1 MGNSNELTMSPWATA
16 GVGAGMGLVNN
27 VSNLVFGGAMQ
38 KQQLKGYEKSLKLQ
52 NDAAYDLWQ
61 RTNYG
66 AQMKELS
73 KAGLN
78 PGLLY
83 GMGGGGG
90 GTTGGGGGMPSGGQ
104 AAQGMDIKGAV
115 ELALL
120 NAQRENIEADT
131 ENKRATTPNIN
142 QDTQNKVLEGII
154 KDYTGREAKLAYQ
167 ISEATQLDKYGA
179 ATSELDARKWTAD
192 TIVRLGESGQ
202 LEKKSLEEIE
212 GLVLSNAK
220 SRAERKNI
228 EKNFELLEEQLK
240 GKKMEN
246 VMTDLEL
253 RLQKATG
260 IDRNSPVYFKMLGRL
275 IVELMNK

>member
-1 MGNSNELTMSPWATA
+1 MGNSNQMTMSPWETA

-27 VSNLVFGGAMQ
+27 VSNLVFGGAIQ

-131 ENKRATTPNIN
+131 ENKKATTPNIN